1 MRRRIKLKENSVQQ
15 LASITK
21 PVTATVILQ
30 LVEEGK
36 LKLSDTITQFLSE
49 LPEYYSR
56 LTIKQL
62 LSHRSGLSQYYY
74 FCDHLMDE
82 REKLIYNDTVL
93 CVMNFHNPDPHF
105 KPGKRYDYCN
115 TNYLLLAS
123 IIEAIEKKE
132 LSQRH

>member
-21 PVTATVILQ
+21 PVTATVVLQ

-49 LPEYYSR
+49 LPEHYSR

-93 CVMNFHNPDPHF
+93 CVMNFHKTASAPQSQDRVFATSN
-105 KPGKRYDYCN
+105 YCRSQ
-115 TNYLLLAS
+115 AS
-123 IIEAIEKKE
+123 RCREHI
-132 LSQRH
+132 SVS